1 MQYFLTNPAAVRA
14 ACLVE
19 HLDDDPL
26 GVRMATPAGSPVVV
40 LAAPW
45 SRRRELAAGVDAL
58 TVAAY
63 VLAGPVDLEG
73 VSWQVYAGESSD
85 FPGRLARH
93 ARDPAKGFVN
103 MVFLI
108 TSRDP
113 EFGKLDVQ
121 ALQFLID
128 KTIERTGRASILR
141 GVRPSEP
148 RLHPDDWCRLE
159 GLLAAANIGLLALG
173 CRLLEPARPAHGP
186 VLEASEPLEDNTV
199 GATMSPRGGG
209 TGAIHAEGNHGRG
222 EGFGRTTLA
231 GPVEPRRLQIEHRG
245 LWAHALAIDGHVTIK
260 AGSTVR
266 TTAYASMS
274 EGIVQARNGCLAEHA
289 LVAIPGDAT
298 CWRLVRDVVVPSLTF
313 AVRFV
318 TGSHLDGR
326 AWQPL
331 A

>member
-19 HLDDDPL
+19 HLDADPL

-45 SRRRELAAGVDAL
+45 IRRRELAAGVHGL

-63 VLAGPVDLEG
+63 ILAGPVDLEG
-73 VSWQVYAGESSD
+73 VSWQVYAGESGD
-85 FPGRLARH
+85 FPERLARH

-113 EFGKLDVQ
+113 EFGKQTVQ

-128 KTIERTGRASILR
+128 RTIERTGRASILR

-159 GLLAAANIGLLALG
+159 SLLAAANIGLLALG

-186 VLEASEPLEDNTV
+186 VLEAPEAEENTPSATPPRGKGA
-199 GATMSPRGGG
+199 GAT
-209 TGAIHAEGNHGRG
+209 AAEADHGRSG
-222 EGFGRTTLA
+222 QTTLA
-231 GPVEPRRLQIEHRG
+231 GPIEPRRLVLQHNDV
-245 LWAHALAIDGHVTIK
+245 WAHALALDGSVTIR
-260 AGSTVR
+260 AGSEIR
-266 TTAYASMS
+266 KTAYATMS
-274 EGIVQARNGCLAEHA
+274 PGIVQARQTCCDEHA
-289 LVAIPGDAT
+289 LVDMPGDT
-298 CWRLVRDVVVPSLTF
+298 TRWRLVRDVVVPSATF

-318 TGSHLDGR
+318 TGCHLDGR